1 MFLTR
6 DARVVDVR
14 QVGKTGDHLK
24 MRVSHNGEVWDAIAF
39 RQGDRL
45 DSAVDRIDLL
55 YTVGLNNWRGRSRME
70 LTVQE
75 FRPSR

>member
-1 MFLTR
+1 ME
-6 DARVVDVR
+6 VR
-14 QVGKTGDHLK
+14 QVGRGGRHLK
-24 MRVSHNGEVWDAIAF
+24 MRVSHGGGVWDAIAF

-45 DSAVDRIDLL
+45 DAAGNGIDLL
-55 YTVGLNNWRGRSRME
+55 YTVGLNNWRGRSNME